1 MLLLRALESPTERK
15 REGERKGKGRDTK
28 GDTDVFVFFS
38 GKPAKLAYAS
48 LRCECNKLT
57 FFIPTRRMPMKSALQ
72 ITRRR

>member
-1 MLLLRALESPTERK
+1 MLLLRALESPDREKK
-15 REGERKGKGRDTK
+15 RRREKGEGEGHKES
-28 GDTDVFVFFS
+28 TDVFVFFS
-38 GKPAKLAYAS
+38 GKRAKLAYAS